1 MTILPPEALATLK
14 AFTELSHDQ
23 QTSVM
28 QAVWLCDQK
37 GGMQKVSMPDGA
49 EAYAYP
55 GPGKSFCWGLNA
67 AESGICIARGVM

>member
-1 MTILPPEALATLK
+1 MSVLPPEALATLK
-14 AFTELSHDQ
+14 AFTQLSHDQ
-23 QTSVM
+23 QTCVM

-55 GPGKSFCWGLNA
+55 GPGNDIAWGINGP
-67 AESGICIARGVM
+67 EGVCVARGQM